1 MHKTGHIK
9 RERTMTFKYTLPT
22 DDQEVIISA
31 AAMALLDLVKQPLI
45 SSRKQVE
52 EHALYLCEQT
62 HQHSREPLT
71 NDYAAWKAL
80 FIPNYVQLYLQ
91 SSDRMNLDVM
101 RRIADKY
108 DVLTVLAEYRNI
120 VAMKLFPDVANLDR
134 LVMAYEGALLSP
146 HRTMDGYY
154 VAIVYEDRTYRTE
167 SRLTPTD
174 ALHIAREMVQQ
185 LKHGEGGIS

>member
-1 MHKTGHIK
+1 MADY
-9 RERTMTFKYTLPT
+9 KYTLPE

-52 EHALYLCEQT
+52 ARALYHCEQSR
-62 HQHSREPLT
+62 QHSREPLT

-80 FIPNYVQLYLQ
+80 FIPNYVQVYLH
-91 SSDRMNLDVM
+91 SADRMNVDAM

-108 DVLTVLAEYRNI
+108 DLLTVLSEYRNI
-120 VAMKLFPDVANLDR
+120 VAMKLFPDAADLDR
-134 LVMAYEGALLSP
+134 LVMVYEGALLSP

-167 SRLTPTD
+167 NKPTPSEALQEARQMVHRLKND
-174 ALHIAREMVQQ
+174 
-185 LKHGEGGIS
+185 EGGLS

>member
-1 MHKTGHIK
+1 MA
-9 RERTMTFKYTLPT
+9 FKYTLPT

-45 SSRKQVE
+45 SGREQVE
-52 EHALYLCEQT
+52 ARALYLCEQT
-62 HQHSREPLT
+62 HQHSHEPLT

-80 FIPNYVQLYLQ
+80 FIPNFVQVYLR
-91 SSDRMNLDVM
+91 SADRMNLEVM

-108 DVLTVLAEYRNI
+108 DLLTVLAEYRNI

-134 LVMAYEGALLSP
+134 LVMVYEGALLSP
-146 HRTMDGYY
+146 HRTVDGYY

-167 SRLTPTD
+167 NKTTPTE
-174 ALHIAREMVQQ
+174 ALQEARGMVHR
-185 LKHGEGGIS
+185 LKNGEGGLS

>member
-1 MHKTGHIK
+1 
-9 RERTMTFKYTLPT
+9 MTYKYTLPA

-52 EHALYLCEQT
+52 ARARYLCEQT

-80 FIPNYVQLYLQ
+80 FIPNFVTVYMR
-91 SSDRMNLDVM
+91 SADRMNLDMM

-108 DVLTVLAEYRNI
+108 DLLTVLAEYRNI
-120 VAMKLFPDVANLDR
+120 VAMKLFPDVADLDR
-134 LVMAYEGALLSP
+134 LIMAYEGALLSP
-146 HRTMDGYY
+146 HRTTDGYY
-154 VAIVYEDRTYRTE
+154 VAFIYQDCTYRTE
-167 SRLTPTD
+167 NQPTPTE
-174 ALHIAREMVQQ
+174 ALQEAKAMVHQ
-185 LKHGEGGIS
+185 LKEETPDREGE